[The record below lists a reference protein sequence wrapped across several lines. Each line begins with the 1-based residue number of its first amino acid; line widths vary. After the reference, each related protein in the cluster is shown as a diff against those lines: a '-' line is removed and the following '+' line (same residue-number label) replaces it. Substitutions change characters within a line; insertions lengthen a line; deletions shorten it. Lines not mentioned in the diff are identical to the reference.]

1 MLNKVK
7 IIVVVYAVLPFCC
20 TFVQAFYKIFFIIMD
35 KRKLVALFIV
45 EQGMVIGLVLGV
57 AIGYKIGQVKMGVV
71 YGLLGGAVLGGIMS
85 LLASSLR
92 KRK

>member
-1 MLNKVK
+1 M
-7 IIVVVYAVLPFCC
+7 PFCC
-20 TFVQAFYKIFFIIMD
+20 TFVRAFYKIIFMIMD
-35 KRKLVALFIV
+35 KRKLVALFVV

-57 AIGYKIGQVKMGVV
+57 AIGYKMGHIKMGVV

-85 LLASSLR
+85 LLVSSLR